1 MPFANLIYIFS
12 YNILGLIPIHTSI
25 SVFSWLIMS
34 VFLVTLYLT
43 VISYNLCSNYVL
55 IQLITYILKF
65 HWMSLITHNHCI
77 YNFNLILKNK
87 FICQVNVL
95 INRHK
100 QLDINHTPPLNAILY
115 PCMTYNITL
124 FFVFSLLGTNCH
136 FWE

>member
-65 HWMSLITHNHCI
+65 HWMSLIIHNHCI

-100 QLDINHTPPLNAILY
+100 QLDINHTPPLNAILD

-136 FWE
+136 FLE